1 MSLKEKIVRK
11 WWFYA
16 ICIVLLFIPSI
27 VQQPVSP
34 EKASL
39 VVQEVMKNP
48 LIYKAKEFFPIAKV
62 WIFYFINRWI
72 YMEE

>member
-1 MSLKEKIVRK
+1 MIEKIISK

-27 VQQPVSP
+27 VQQDVSP

-39 VVQEVMKNP
+39 VVQEVMQTP
-48 LIYKAKEFFPIAKV
+48 LIYFYYVFSEYSIRYKL
-62 WIFYFINRWI
+62 WICDIIR
-72 YMEE
+72 